1 MGLCDEAEANVGDLG
16 GEGVEAGIGKQSG
29 GGGGE
34 RDGLAGAGSGVAQ
47 KNRTGEIGGL
57 DEVGVDD
64 GDCADAEQAEGLDD
78 LVAERA
84 GADDEGMQRADA
96 RGSKEGLLKA

>member
-1 MGLCDEAEANVGDLG
+1 M
-16 GEGVEAGIGKQSG
+16 
-29 GGGGE
+29 
-34 RDGLAGAGSGVAQ
+34 AQ

-96 RGSKEGLLKA
+96 GGSKEGLLKA